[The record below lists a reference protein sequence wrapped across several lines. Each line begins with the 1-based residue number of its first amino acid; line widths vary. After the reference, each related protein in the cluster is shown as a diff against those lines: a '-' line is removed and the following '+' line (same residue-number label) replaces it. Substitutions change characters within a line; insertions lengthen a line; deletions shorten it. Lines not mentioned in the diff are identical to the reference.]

1 MTSAT
6 GSWRRRFTCLRP
18 LAPCWRCWRCVL
30 PFTADWQMMFVWLG
44 IELLVDTIDGP
55 LARRFDAKR
64 VLPRFSGERLDLI
77 VDYLTYVAVPAFV
90 FAESG
95 FLPEDFRLPAAIAIL
110 MSGLFHFSDLES
122 KTEEGFFV
130 GFPAIWNVVLLY
142 LFVLGLTPTL
152 ALAIVAGLVVLT
164 FVPILCVH
172 PLCVVRLRIMTMLV
186 TLICVCA
193 AIVAMANLFPSLAR
207 GTVDRT
213 SHLKQKSENRSE
225 PDAADDDCLFSWI
238 LGGMKDELN
247 IRSEIC
253 VGCNLDPVEG
263 F

>member
-1 MTSAT
+1 MEAQAHRRCSRAT
-6 GSWRRRFTCLRP
+6 MMSSCLNRLRAASVHVLTASGAV
-18 LAPCWRCWRCVL
+18 LALLALRAAVH
-30 PFTADWQMMFVWLG
+30 TDWKMMFVWLG
-44 IELLVDTIDGP
+44 IALLVDTIDGP
-55 LARRFDAKR
+55 LARRFDVRR

-95 FLPEDFRLPAAIAIL
+95 LLPEDFRLPAAIAIL
-110 MSGLFHFSDLES
+110 MSGLFHFSDIES

-142 LFVLGLTPTL
+142 LFVLGLTPTV

-193 AIVAMANLFPSLAR
+193 AIVAVANPFPSLVWVQITLVA
-207 GTVDRT
+207 GAAYFTGLCVW
-213 SHLKQKSENRSE
+213 RSFRR
-225 PDAADDDCLFSWI
+225 L
-238 LGGMKDELN
+238 L
-247 IRSEIC
+247 
-253 VGCNLDPVEG
+253 
-263 F
+263 